1 MTIPLL
7 LGLDTGG
14 TFTDAALCREDGTVE
29 FAAKSLTTKADL
41 SIGIG
46 NAIAEVLSEAPEDAI
61 KRIALVSIST
71 TLATNAVV
79 ESHGQP
85 VCLVMI
91 GQTDV
96 ALDRAGLRQAL
107 GGDPSIFISG
117 GHNNNGD
124 EKAPLDKVA
133 LREAVSTYADNVSA
147 FAISSQFASRNPS
160 HEIAARAIVR
170 EVCGKPVTCGHE
182 LSSNLDMPRRAL
194 TAFLNARLV
203 PLITELIDAV
213 SNFLAD
219 RGIDAPVMVVRG
231 DGSLMTAETALEK
244 PVETVMSGPAASVVG
259 ARYLTGDDD
268 LLVVDMGGTTTDI
281 ALMRG
286 GTPILNPDGA
296 AVAGWRT
303 MVEAIAVYTVGLGG
317 DSEISISDGGAL
329 RAGPRRAVPLSLL
342 ATEHPD
348 VLDDLKAQRERGF
361 RRSTDARFLARLRK
375 LDANAT
381 KLSAIEQSVWDR
393 LEEGPVAFESLI
405 IDRIPRQPIQRLV
418 DRGLAIYSGFT
429 PSDASHVLGRHES
442 WSTEAAVLGAEIWA
456 EFEPKPNNPL
466 AEDAKTF
473 AKLVFEQIVRQ
484 SGEAILTAILE
495 DEGVELNRHSRLP
508 LIDYLMARAFAD
520 KSGDGLSSLLELNLK
535 FCLPIAGVG
544 APAATYY
551 PALAE
556 RTGSPLRLPKFGHVA
571 NAVGAVVGGV
581 TQRHTILISSPAQ
594 GRYRVHLP
602 DSVKDFSDLEE
613 AANVAQE
620 AARDQ
625 AQRDA
630 YAAGAAAIEMKI
642 ERQDRIVTHGDGVTK
657 IFIESTVTATAKG
670 RPKLGG
676 ST

>member
-1 MTIPLL
+1 MNDPLL

-46 NAIAEVLSEAPEDAI
+46 KAIDAVLSDAPKDALS
-61 KRIALVSIST
+61 RIALVSIST

-85 VCLVMI
+85 VCLIMI
-91 GQTDV
+91 GQTKN
-96 ALDRAGLRQAL
+96 ALDRAGLRQAI
-107 GGDPSIFISG
+107 GNDPTIFVSG
-117 GHNNNGD
+117 GHNNSGD
-124 EKAPLDKVA
+124 EKAPLDSVA
-133 LREAVSTYADNVSA
+133 LRTAIENCADRVSA
-147 FAISSQFASRNPS
+147 FAISSQFASRNPA
-160 HEIAARAIVR
+160 HEIAARNIIR

-203 PLITELIDAV
+203 PLITELIAAV
-213 SNFLAD
+213 SGFLAAHD
-219 RGIDAPVMVVRG
+219 IDAPVMVVRG

-281 ALMRG
+281 ALMRNG
-286 GTPILNPDGA
+286 SPILNPDGA

-303 MVEAIAVYTVGLGG
+303 MVEAIAVHTVGLGG
-317 DSEISISDGGAL
+317 DSEISISDGGGV

-342 ATEHPD
+342 ATENPQI
-348 VLDDLKAQRERGF
+348 LDDLKEQRERGF
-361 RRSTDARFLARLRK
+361 RRSTDARFLTRLRK
-375 LDANAT
+375 LDDNASR
-381 KLSAIEQSVWDR
+381 LSAIEQSVWDR
-393 LEEGPVAFESLI
+393 LADGPVAFESLI

-429 PSDASHVLGRHES
+429 PSDAAHVLGRHDT
-442 WSTEAAVLGAEIWA
+442 WSKEAAVIGAEIWA
-456 EFEPKPNNPL
+456 EFEPKPNHPL
-466 AEDAKTF
+466 ADSAEEF
-473 AKLVFEQIVRQ
+473 ANMVFEQVIRQ

-495 DEGVELNRHSRLP
+495 DEGQELTRHAELP

-520 KSGDGLSSLLELNLK
+520 KSSTYSSSLLGLNLE
-535 FCLPIAGVG
+535 FRLPIAGVG
-544 APAATYY
+544 APSATYY

-556 RTGSPLRLPKFGHVA
+556 RTGSALRLPEFGHVA

-581 TQRHTILISSPAQ
+581 TQRHSILISSPAE
-594 GRYRVHLP
+594 GRYRTHLP
-602 DSVKDFSDLEE
+602 EGVRDFSDLEE
-613 AANVAQE
+613 AAAVALEVAQDE
-620 AARDQ
+620 ARKSAL
-625 AQRDA
+625 
-630 YAAGAAAIEMKI
+630 AAGASAIEVKSV
-642 ERQDRIVTHGDGVTK
+642 RNDRIVTHGDGVTK
-657 IFIESTVTATAKG
+657 IFIDSTIVATAKG
-670 RPKLGG
+670 RPRLGN
-676 ST
+676 

>member
-1 MTIPLL
+1 MNDPLL

-46 NAIAEVLSEAPEDAI
+46 KAIDAVLAEAPENAI
-61 KRIALVSIST
+61 QRIALVSIST

-91 GQTDV
+91 GQTEA
-96 ALDRAGLRQAL
+96 ALERAGLREAI
-107 GGDPSIFISG
+107 GGDPTIFVNG

-124 EKAPLDKVA
+124 EKAPLDTTA
-133 LREAVSTYADNVSA
+133 LKAAIEAVADKVSA

-160 HEIAARAIVR
+160 HEITARNIVR
-170 EVCGKPVTCGHE
+170 DVCGKPVTCGHE

-203 PLITELIDAV
+203 PLITELIAAV
-213 SNFLAD
+213 SAFLAD
-219 RGIDAPVMVVRG
+219 HHVDAPVMVVRG

-259 ARYLTGDDD
+259 ARHLTGDDD

-281 ALMRG
+281 ALMRNG
-286 GTPILNPDGA
+286 SPILNPDGA

-303 MVEAIAVYTVGLGG
+303 MVEAIAVHTVGLGG
-317 DSEISISDGGAL
+317 DSEISIADGGRL

-342 ATEHPD
+342 AMDHPE
-348 VLDDLKAQRERGF
+348 VLEELKLQRERGF
-361 RRSTDARFLARLRK
+361 RRSTDARFLTRLRK
-375 LDANAT
+375 LDGNASR
-381 KLSAIEQSVWDR
+381 LSAIEQSVWDR
-393 LEEGPVAFESLI
+393 LADGPVAFEALI
-405 IDRIPRQPIQRLV
+405 MDRIPRQPIQRLV

-429 PSDASHVLGRHES
+429 PSDAAHVLGRHDT
-442 WSTEAAVLGAEIWA
+442 WLKEAAVIGAEIWA

-466 AEDAKTF
+466 ATDGMAF
-473 AKLVFEQIVRQ
+473 AKLVFEQVIRQ

-495 DEGVELNRHSRLP
+495 DEGLELSRHSRPP

-520 KSGDGLSSLLELNLK
+520 RSETGGDSLLDLTLT
-535 FCLPIAGVG
+535 FRLPIAGVG

-556 RTGSPLRLPKFGHVA
+556 RTGSVLRLPAFGHVA

-581 TQRHTILISSPAQ
+581 SQRYSILITSPAQ

-602 DSVKDFSDLEE
+602 ETVRDFSDLEE
-613 AANVAQE
+613 AATIAQDVAREE
-620 AARDQ
+620 AKRA
-625 AQRDA
+625 AL
-630 YAAGAAAIEMKI
+630 AAGAAALEVKV
-642 ERQDRIVTHGDGVTK
+642 ERHDRIVTHGDGVTK
-657 IFIESTVTATAKG
+657 IFIDSSIVATAKG
-670 RPKLGG
+670 RPRLG
-676 ST
+676 T

>member
-1 MTIPLL
+1 MNDPLL

-46 NAIAEVLSEAPEDAI
+46 KAIDAVLSEAPEDALG
-61 KRIALVSIST
+61 RIALVSIST

-91 GQTDV
+91 GQTES
-96 ALDRAGLRQAL
+96 ALERAGLREAI
-107 GGDPSIFISG
+107 GNDPTIFVGG

-124 EKAPLDKVA
+124 EKTPLDTVA
-133 LREAVSTYADNVSA
+133 LKAAIETCADRVSA

-160 HEIAARAIVR
+160 HEIAARNIVR
-170 EVCGKPVTCGHE
+170 DVCGKPVTCGHE

-203 PLITELIDAV
+203 PLITELIAAV
-213 SNFLAD
+213 SGFLAAHD
-219 RGIDAPVMVVRG
+219 IDAPVMVVRG

-281 ALMRG
+281 ALMRDG
-286 GTPILNPDGA
+286 APILNPDGA

-303 MVEAIAVYTVGLGG
+303 MVEAIAVHTVGLGG
-317 DSEISISDGGAL
+317 DSEISIADSGGL

-342 ATEHPD
+342 AMEYPD
-348 VLDDLKAQRERGF
+348 ILEDLKEQRERGF
-361 RRSTDARFLARLRK
+361 RRSTDARFLTRLRK
-375 LDANAT
+375 LDGNASR
-381 KLSAIEQSVWDR
+381 LSAIEQSVWDR
-393 LEEGPVAFESLI
+393 LADGPVAFESLI

-429 PSDASHVLGRHES
+429 PSDAAHVLGRHDT
-442 WSTEAAVLGAEIWA
+442 WSKEAAIIGAEIWA
-456 EFEPKPNNPL
+456 EFEPKPNHPL
-466 AEDAKTF
+466 AGSAEQF
-473 AKLVFEQIVRQ
+473 ANLVFEQVIRQ

-495 DEGVELNRHSRLP
+495 DEGLDLSRHARLP

-520 KSGDGLSSLLELNLK
+520 KSDTDSSSLLELNLK
-535 FCLPIAGVG
+535 FRLPIAGVG

-556 RTGSPLRLPKFGHVA
+556 RTGSALRLPEFGHVA

-581 TQRHTILISSPAQ
+581 TQRHSILISSPAD
-594 GRYRVHLP
+594 GRYRAHLP
-602 DSVKDFSDLEE
+602 EGVRDFVNLEE
-613 AANVAQE
+613 AAALAMEVAQD
-620 AARDQ
+620 AARK
-625 AQRDA
+625 AA
-630 YAAGAAAIEMKI
+630 LAAGASAIEMKV
-642 ERQDRIVTHGDGVTK
+642 ERNDRIVTHGDGVTK
-657 IFIESTVTATAKG
+657 IFIDSMIIATAKG
-670 RPKLGG
+670 RPRLGR
-676 ST
+676 

>member
-1 MTIPLL
+1 MSKPLL

-14 TFTDAALCREDGTVE
+14 TFTDAALCLEDGTVE
-29 FAAKSLTTKADL
+29 YAAKSLTTKADL

-46 NAIAEVLSEAPEDAI
+46 KAIASVLAEAPDNAID
-61 KRIALVSIST
+61 RIALVSIST

-91 GQTDV
+91 GQKEA

-107 GGDPSIFISG
+107 GSDPVILVEG

-124 EKAPLDKVA
+124 EKAPLDEAA
-133 LREAVSTYADNVSA
+133 LREAVANCAEKVSA
-147 FAISSQFASRNPS
+147 FAISAQFASRNPS
-160 HEIAARAIVR
+160 HEIAARHIVR
-170 EVCGKPVTCGHE
+170 EVAGKPVTCGHE

-281 ALMRG
+281 ALMRK

-303 MVEAIAVYTVGLGG
+303 MVEAIAVHTVGLGG
-317 DSEISISDGGAL
+317 DSEISIAEGGGL

-342 ATEHPD
+342 AVEHPE
-348 VLDDLKAQRERGF
+348 VLEELKAQRERGF
-361 RRSTDARFLARLRK
+361 RRSTDARFLTRLRK
-375 LDANAT
+375 INPNAS
-381 KLSAIEQSVWDR
+381 KLSVIEQSIWDL
-393 LEEGPVAFESLI
+393 LEDGPVAYESLI

-418 DRGLAIYSGFT
+418 DRGLAIYAGFT
-429 PSDASHVLGRHES
+429 PSDAAHVLGKHET
-442 WSTEAAVLGAEIWA
+442 WSKEAAVLGAEIWA
-456 EFEPKPNNPL
+456 EFEPKPNYPL
-466 AEDAKTF
+466 SDSAQGF
-473 AKLVFEQIVRQ
+473 AKLVFEQVVRQ

-495 DEGVELNRHSRLP
+495 DEGVALERHSRPP
-508 LIDYLMARAFAD
+508 LIDYLMARAFAERPAEG
-520 KSGDGLSSLLELNLK
+520 SASLLDLNLM
-535 FCLPIAGVG
+535 FRLPIAGVG

-551 PALAE
+551 PVLAE
-556 RTGSPLRLPKFGHVA
+556 RTGSPLRLPEYGHVA

-581 TQRHTILISSPAQ
+581 TQRHSILISSPAQ

-613 AANVAQE
+613 AAAIAENVARAE
-620 AARDQ
+620 AEQ
-625 AQRDA
+625 NA

-642 ERQDRIVTHGDGVTK
+642 DRQDRIVTHGDGVTK
-657 IFIESTVTATAKG
+657 IFIDSTVTATAKG
-670 RPKLGG
+670 RPRLG
-676 ST
+676 S